1 MCDCRSTE
9 QFWQQVD
16 DAHARALVT
25 SVIDAARAQV
35 EYSRAFTTSQRMTV
49 LLGPNASREYEVRAE
64 MHLQT
69 RSWHLQHT
77 KQAFAQFAA
86 GLDEAGK
93 QRITDFLKTG
103 RVKDFTAQ
111 ARQSTVLTLLH
122 ADLTP
127 NEAQMA
133 VNALDGT
140 LGKVA
145 GLTSWQEMADY
156 FNQHLDELQA
166 QKVGEATSEK
176 RALCILILLIYSFY
190 ISMVI
195 IAIYSCA
202 LFFPSDPA
210 CANKMLNEFLDQAC
224 GSELTT

>member
-9 QFWQQVD
+9 QFWQQVNE
-16 DAHARALVT
+16 AHARALVT
-25 SVIDAARAQV
+25 SAIDAARAQV
-35 EYSRAFTTSQRMTV
+35 EYSRAFTTSQRTTV

-64 MHLQT
+64 MHHQT
-69 RSWHLQHT
+69 RSRQLQNT

-93 QRITDFLKTG
+93 QRITDFLKAG
-103 RVKDFTAQ
+103 SLKDFTAH
-111 ARQSTVLTLLH
+111 ARQSTVLTFLH
-122 ADLTP
+122 AELTP

-145 GLTSWQEMADY
+145 GLTLWQEMADY

-166 QKVGEATSEK
+166 QKMGEATS
-176 RALCILILLIYSFY
+176 ANGWCLLILLITSIYA
-190 ISMVI
+190 MLVV
-195 IAIYSCA
+195 IAILIAIFAC
-202 LFFPSDPA
+202 LFSSDPA
-210 CANKMLNEFLDQAC
+210 CANKILNQELEQIC
-224 GSELTT
+224 GR

>member
-16 DAHARALVT
+16 EAHARALV
-25 SVIDAARAQV
+25 SSAIDAARAQV
-35 EYSRAFTTSQRMTV
+35 EYSRAFTTAQRMTV

-64 MHLQT
+64 MHHQT
-69 RSWHLQHT
+69 RSMQLQNT
-77 KQAFAQFAA
+77 KQAFVQFAA

-93 QRITDFLKTG
+93 QRITDFLKAG
-103 RVKDFTAQ
+103 RVKDFTVQ

-127 NEAQMA
+127 NEAQNA

-176 RALCILILLIYSFY
+176 RALCILILLLTFIYV
-190 ISMVI
+190 IMVL
-195 IAIYSCA
+195 IAIFACA
-202 LFFPSDPA
+202 GSSDPA
-210 CANKMLNEFLDQAC
+210 CANKILNEELDQAC
-224 GSELTT
+224 GS